1 MQCYKESNGTM
12 SRLKKYMELK
22 KRVEQAQQKA
32 DKAEGALEQV
42 MKQLKENFDCPTL
55 EAAKRK
61 LKLLEKQK
69 QDMGI
74 KFDNEVKEFE
84 EKWSDES
91 DDE

>member
-1 MQCYKESNGTM
+1 M
-12 SRLKKYMELK
+12 SKLKKYMELK

-42 MKQLKENFDCPTL
+42 MKQLKKDFDCPTL

-61 LKLLEKQK
+61 LRLLEKQK
-69 QDMGI
+69 QETGTQ
-74 KFDNEVKEFE
+74 FEEAVEEFE